1 MTACVKTYLGTLFK
15 EWSSCFIHAETGLGM
30 VNYQTGQYT
39 IVTVVDLEQGPHI
52 LSKKVEI
59 IEGEKQGKGKQ
70 NKSPTPLIS
79 RAGSISVPLHKSV
92 YYMPLVL

>member
-1 MTACVKTYLGTLFK
+1 MLTACVKTYLGTLFR

-39 IVTVVDLEQGPHI
+39 MVAVVDLEQGPHI

-59 IEGEKQGKGKQ
+59 IEGEKQEKGKQ
-70 NKSPTPLIS
+70 NKSPPPLS
-79 RAGSISVPLHKSV
+79 QGLDPSV
-92 YYMPLVL
+92 YHYINLFIICH

>member
-1 MTACVKTYLGTLFK
+1 
-15 EWSSCFIHAETGLGM
+15 M

-70 NKSPTPLIS
+70 NKSPTPP
-79 RAGSISVPLHKSV
+79 PLSQGLDPSV
-92 YYMPLVL
+92 YIT

>member
-1 MTACVKTYLGTLFK
+1 
-15 EWSSCFIHAETGLGM
+15 M

-70 NKSPTPLIS
+70 NKSPTSPPPPAPYLKGWIHQCT
-79 RAGSISVPLHKSV
+79 IT
-92 YYMPLVL
+92 